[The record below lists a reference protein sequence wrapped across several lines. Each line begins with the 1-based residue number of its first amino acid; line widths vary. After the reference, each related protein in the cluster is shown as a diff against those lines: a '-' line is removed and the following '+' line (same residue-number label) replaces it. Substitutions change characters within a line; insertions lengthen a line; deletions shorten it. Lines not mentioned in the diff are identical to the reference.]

1 MSPNNNTNR
10 SRPADARFTSV
21 RALRRLSKCEALD
34 QFRKRP
40 AASVSAAARQ
50 WGCSRSTAR
59 QWIAEFT
66 APPVATVSPPRGDG
80 SSAIDAAMATAAPP
94 PPAAM
99 APPEAFKA
107 ALCHLADLIETTTP
121 EEILDSADDVEL
133 LGLHQDCELVAAYVG
148 VIETLAAAALKRDH

>member
-10 SRPADARFTSV
+10 SRPAAV
-21 RALRRLSKCEALD
+21 RALRRLSKAEALD
-34 QFRKRP
+34 QFRQRP

-50 WGCSRSTAR
+50 WGCSRSTSR
-59 QWIAEFT
+59 QWLSEFT
-66 APPVATVSPPRGDG
+66 APPVATVSPPPGDG

-99 APPEAFKA
+99 AAPEAFKA

-121 EEILDSADDVEL
+121 QEILDSADYVEM
-133 LGLHQDCELVAAYVG
+133 LGLHQDSELVAAYVG
-148 VIETLAAAALKRDH
+148 AIETLAGAALKRDH